1 MLRCC
6 YLGSMGFHILIWH
19 GFVAIEMGVFSEE
32 VKRAA
37 IKRESKLNFC
47 FFCVANYRGNPWG
60 DREGHCWKFEN
71 CLALKVERILFVL
84 LTKLSELRYSHRQ
97 LNAKTP
103 GAFISDLL
111 SVTDTYTY
119 FELGRS
125 KCCKGPAELL
135 TPIKPAAISS
145 SSQHVRILIM
155 NPNLSPSMTNAL
167 GDSIENLDYKD
178 SQYNYFTSPKHPTHP
193 TGLSIND
200 PSDAALSALHALPL
214 LHPLLEAHDAFLIA
228 CYSPHPL
235 VQELKSRTRKPVIL
249 IIEASIAV
257 AVQMLRVRLVQ
268 TNRHHLMERELS
280 GNYEY
285 DEADAIYGQVPERMS
300 IITTTSARVPVFCK
314 ALSSSQ
320 PEMLGSRA
328 ALLCT

>member
-1 MLRCC
+1 
-6 YLGSMGFHILIWH
+6 
-19 GFVAIEMGVFSEE
+19 
-32 VKRAA
+32 
-37 IKRESKLNFC
+37 
-47 FFCVANYRGNPWG
+47 
-60 DREGHCWKFEN
+60 
-71 CLALKVERILFVL
+71 
-84 LTKLSELRYSHRQ
+84 
-97 LNAKTP
+97 
-103 GAFISDLL
+103 
-111 SVTDTYTY
+111 
-119 FELGRS
+119 
-125 KCCKGPAELL
+125 
-135 TPIKPAAISS
+135 
-145 SSQHVRILIM
+145 
-155 NPNLSPSMTNAL
+155 MTNAL

-214 LHPLLEAHDAFLIA
+214 LLPLLEAHDGFLIA

-235 VQELKSRTRKPVIL
+235 VQELKSRTRKPVIV

-268 TNRHHLMERELS
+268 TNRHHLMERERS

-320 PEMLGSRA
+320 PEMLGPEQLFSALESIGMDA
-328 ALLCT
+328 ALSAILALMFLDLADFPIISQPPPSTSSSSTATTVGVELYDDPVDELILSIEVGGAAILLKPWMKRR